1 MNVTGTAGGPISHV
15 GPANKERD
23 DHGHGRVPLPGQH
36 RAQDH
41 AALSPHRHRSVGL
54 AFFTFATRRNLKSAP
69 FASINSISESF
80 AVIPGGTSER
90 FVQLGSELR
99 LRCKISKTV
108 RAGESPPRISWFRN
122 GTRLSAYGGGGA
134 GKVVVSP
141 VNYKRVSALHEIVH
155 KMNVLN

>member
-23 DHGHGRVPLPGQH
+23 DHGHGRVSLPGQH

-41 AALSPHRHRSVGL
+41 AALSHHRHRSVGRSGL
-54 AFFTFATRRNLKSAP
+54 LHFCIATRRNLNDAP
-69 FASINSISESF
+69 FSSINSISESF

-108 RAGESPPRISWFRN
+108 RAGERPPRISWFRN
-122 GTRLSAYGGGGA
+122 GTRLSAYGGGG
-134 GKVVVSP
+134 KVAVSP
-141 VNYKRVSALHEIVH
+141 VNYKRVSALLE
-155 KMNVLN
+155 NRT